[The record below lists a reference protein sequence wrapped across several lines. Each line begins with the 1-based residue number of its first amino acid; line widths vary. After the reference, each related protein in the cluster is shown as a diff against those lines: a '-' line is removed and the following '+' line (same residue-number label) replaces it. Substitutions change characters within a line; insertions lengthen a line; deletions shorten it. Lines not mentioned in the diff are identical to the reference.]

1 MSVAR
6 APSLRS
12 CRSASSVPSTGDRSC
27 RKVTAGASSCWFDCG
42 ENDVKNLTNIASGDY
57 PKWVCHPCASARR
70 ALDKQGREAKNKDIM
85 ADLRKNQEKYKA
97 MVRQSRITPD
107 PMISDKTQFQQR
119 QFVLSNMFSC
129 EAASRTAVQCLN
141 DVLWLNKK
149 QYIAHQMYT
158 NGETM
163 EQAVSILMFTMMFLY
178 TYYNK
183 MCDIN
188 MYVCNILTHSYIVF
202 I

>member
-1 MSVAR
+1 MGPMSVSG
-6 APSLRS
+6 APSLRTS
-12 CRSASSVPSTGDRSC
+12 GSASSVAPSDRS
-27 RKVTAGASSCWFDCG
+27 RPKATARTRSSCWFDCG

-97 MVRQSRITPD
+97 MVRQSRITAD

-149 QYIAHQMYT
+149 QYIAHQMYI
-158 NGETM
+158 NGNTRE
-163 EQAVSILMFTMMFLY
+163 EAVSMLMLTMIFLY
-178 TYYNK
+178 TYY
-183 MCDIN
+183 ITG
-188 MYVCNILTHSYIVF
+188 VILLCMFATY
-202 I
+202 

>member
-1 MSVAR
+1 MSVAG

-12 CRSASSVPSTGDRSC
+12 SGSASSVPPSDRSC
-27 RKVTAGASSCWFDCG
+27 LKATAGASSCWFDCG
-42 ENDVKNLTNIASGDY
+42 TSDVKDLTNIASAQY
-57 PKWVCHPCASARR
+57 PKWVCSPCASARR
-70 ALDKQGREAKNKDIM
+70 ALDKQGREEQNKNTM
-85 ADLRKNQEKYKA
+85 LELRKNQDKYKA
-97 MVRQSRITPD
+97 MVRQSRITVD
-107 PMISDKTQFQQR
+107 PMVDDRRQFQQG
-119 QFVLSNMFSC
+119 QLVLSNMFSC

-158 NGETM
+158 NGNTRE
-163 EQAVSILMFTMMFLY
+163 EAVSMLMFTMMFLY

-183 MCDIN
+183 MCDII